1 MKFERLNENQIR
13 CTLTKNDL
21 SDRELKISELAYGS
35 EKAKSLFRDM
45 MRQAS
50 RECGFEA
57 DDIPLMIEA
66 VPISSECVVLTITKV
81 EDPEELDIRFSKFA
95 PDVSDDINEIALEN
109 ATEEIWDLYH
119 RVNSSDSDILSNT
132 PASKKTKGVS
142 AASTPKH
149 PKGVPAPVCVYRFDS
164 LDPIIRLAHVVSD
177 FPIGRN
183 SLYKDVANNCYELV
197 IDSEKMSAEH
207 YNKLYNIAAEY
218 GRYIPN
224 YTPTDDYRTEHL
236 DPICID
242 HALQAMAIV

>member
-21 SDRELKISELAYGS
+21 LDRELKISELAYGS

-95 PDVSDDINEIALEN
+95 PDVTDDIEEIADEN
-109 ATEEIWDLYH
+109 ATEDIWDLYH
-119 RVNSSDSDILSNT
+119 RVNSSDGHILSNT
-132 PASKKTKGVS
+132 QASKHKDRT
-142 AASTPKH
+142 AATATPKRKKDT
-149 PKGVPAPVCVYRFDS
+149 PVPVCVYQFDS

-183 SLYKDVANNCYELV
+183 SLYKDIANNCYELV

-224 YTPTDDYRTEHL
+224 HTPTDDYRAEHL
-236 DPICID
+236 DPICMD

>member
-21 SDRELKISELAYGS
+21 LDRELKISELAYGS

-95 PDVSDDINEIALEN
+95 PNVIDDIEEIADEN
-109 ATEEIWDLYH
+109 ATDEVWDLYH
-119 RVNSSDSDILSNT
+119 RVNSSDSHILSNT
-132 PASKKTKGVS
+132 QASKHKDCIAGTG
-142 AASTPKH
+142 TPKR
-149 PKGVPAPVCVYRFDS
+149 KKDTPAPVCVYQFDS

-183 SLYKDVANNCYELV
+183 SLYKDIANNCYELV

-218 GRYIPN
+218 GRYIPH
-224 YTPTDDYRTEHL
+224 TATDDYRVEHL
-236 DPICID
+236 DPICMD